1 MNFELTWSAW
11 SELQKHLENGR
22 LQLDSRQITYSFY
35 FSYLEIWQW
44 EVVDLFP
51 VAAVAVV
58 RHIEEILIRIIMP
71 IPVTIAEAT
80 KIAIVMVD
88 DIEEVVVDM
97 LDGKAMNNLSIRG
110 IVPDDMKDIAILID
124 TLRNDLM
131 TFINV
136 NFIK

>member
-1 MNFELTWSAW
+1 M
-11 SELQKHLENGR
+11 
-22 LQLDSRQITYSFY
+22 
-35 FSYLEIWQW
+35 
-44 EVVDLFP
+44 VDLFP
-51 VAAVAVV
+51 VADGAVV

-71 IPVTIAEAT
+71 IPVTIAEDT
-80 KIAIVMVD
+80 IIAIVMVD

-124 TLRNDLM
+124 ILPNDLM